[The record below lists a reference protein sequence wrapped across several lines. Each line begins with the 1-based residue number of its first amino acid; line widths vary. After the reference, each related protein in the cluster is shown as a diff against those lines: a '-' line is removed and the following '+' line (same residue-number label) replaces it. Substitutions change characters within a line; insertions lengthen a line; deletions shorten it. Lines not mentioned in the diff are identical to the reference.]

1 MQAKRPSRLEQWLV
15 RLGALQTRR
24 PFLVVLLVFATLLP
38 TGMLA
43 SRLSLRTEFTELL
56 PDGKRSVIEARRIAE
71 RLSGKVAPNAGTGST
86 LSVVAKSENIDALK
100 RFVDTLAPQVRALD
114 PKWVGSVQTGSRE
127 VQDFFRA
134 HKHLYAD
141 LSDIQKIHDD
151 VLDRYDY
158 EVQKKGGMD
167 LGLDDA
173 ESDGASSKDE
183 APPPPLNA
191 QTLEDRFKKKL
202 EEAQKQQPGTDGYYI
217 GKSQGATYG
226 VILVRS
232 PLSSMDPA
240 AFELRQRIQQLV
252 VAIHPQAWDPQLT
265 VGYSGNLITAAE
277 TKHEITQDMVQIGS
291 VGVAMILAAILL
303 FFLRLRVLACM
314 GLTILVGCTWSFA
327 VAYLSIGYL
336 NLASGLMVS
345 IITGN
350 GINFGIVYMA
360 RYIEARRARQSIE
373 EALLT
378 AHRETHIAT
387 LAAAAAAMVAY
398 GSLAMTNFRGFKHF
412 GAIGGIGMT
421 LCWVATYLLLPA
433 LLVATERI
441 SPMFG
446 RDTGGWRSK
455 ARGFYGYPFVWVAT
469 RAPRAIALFGLLS
482 GVFTI
487 AVSVRYFAEDP
498 MEYNLRAVLGGKAH
512 RQTEAGALSGRVDD
526 VVGRAGQDGRAIV
539 VDRVDQVEPLVSALL
554 KRRDAAPKDKKPFE
568 KVVTVFDLLPK
579 EQSQKIALLSEI
591 RDRVERAHKRGF
603 VSDQDYAKINEHI
616 PEKLAP
622 IAMNDLPE
630 AVARPFID
638 HDGQRGR
645 IVYIVPTTGRSVYD
659 ARYLQIWAD
668 AFRETRLPN
677 GEVIYGSGDPVI
689 FADVLQSIRE
699 EAPKAILLS
708 FVGTLAVIFIAFRGG
723 KNGLLALSVLVVGL
737 SWLVAFLYFDHI
749 KLNFLNFVTLPISIG
764 VGADYALNIMKR
776 RELTADRALPQA
788 LIETGGAVVLCSL
801 TTTLGYV
808 ALMFSM
814 NGATASFGL
823 TAATGELTT
832 LLAAVLLLPAILFWL
847 NGREAKASAAKGGG

>member
-1 MQAKRPSRLEQWLV
+1 MGPSWLERLLV
-15 RLGALQTRR
+15 RLGELQTRR
-24 PFLVVLLVFATLLP
+24 PLLVLLLVLATLLP
-38 TGMLA
+38 TGLLA
-43 SRLSLRTEFTELL
+43 LRLSLRTEFTELL

-71 RLSGKVAPNAGTGST
+71 RLSGKVAANAGTGST

-100 RFVDTLAPQVRALD
+100 RFIDTLAPAVRRLD
-114 PKWVGSVQTGSRE
+114 PKLVTSVQVGSRE

-141 LSDIQKIHDD
+141 LADIRKIHDD
-151 VLDRYDY
+151 VIDRYDY

-173 ESDGASSKDE
+173 ASSDAAGKDV
-183 APPPPLNA
+183 PPPLDA
-191 QTLEDRFKKKL
+191 QALEDRFKKKI

-217 GKSQGATYG
+217 GKSKGATYG
-226 VILVRS
+226 VLLVRS
-232 PLSSMDPA
+232 PLSSMDPL
-240 AFELRQRIQQLV
+240 AFELRSQIQKLV
-252 VAIHPQAWDPQLT
+252 RDIHPQAWDPQLT

-291 VGVAMILAAILL
+291 VGVAMILGVILL
-303 FFLRLRVLACM
+303 FFLRVRVLACM

-327 VAYLSIGYL
+327 GAYLSIGYL

-360 RYIEARRARQSIE
+360 RYIEARRAQQSIS
-373 EALLT
+373 EAVLT

-412 GAIGGIGMT
+412 GAIGGMGMT
-421 LCWVATYLLLPA
+421 LCWIATYLLLPA
-433 LLVATERI
+433 LLTITERI
-441 SPMFG
+441 RPMFG
-446 RDTGGWRSK
+446 RGPSWRSK
-455 ARGFYGYPFVWVAT
+455 ARGYYGYPFVWAAK
-469 RAPRAIALFGLLS
+469 RAPGAIALFGVVS
-482 GVFTI
+482 GALTI
-487 AVSVRYFAEDP
+487 AVSVHYFAQDP
-498 MEYNLRAVLGGKAH
+498 MEYNLRTVLGGKAH
-512 RQTEAGALSGRVDD
+512 RQTEAGALAGRVDD
-526 VVGRAGQDGRAIV
+526 IVGRAGQDGRAIV
-539 VDRVDQVEPLVSALL
+539 VDRVDQVEPLVRALL
-554 KRRDAAPKDKKPFE
+554 KRRDAVPRDVRPFE
-568 KVVTVFDLLPK
+568 KVVTIFDILPK
-579 EQSQKIALLSEI
+579 DQAEKIQLLSEI
-591 RDRVERAHKRGF
+591 RDRVERGHKRGF
-603 VSDQDYAKINEHI
+603 VSDKDYAKINEYI
-616 PEKLAP
+616 PEHLEP
-622 IAMNDLPE
+622 VEMNDLPD

-638 HDGQRGR
+638 HDGMRGR
-645 IVYIVPTTGRSVYD
+645 IVYIVPTAGESVYN
-659 ARYLQIWAD
+659 ARYLQRWAD

-708 FVGTLAVIFIAFRGG
+708 FVGTLLVIFVAFRGS

-749 KLNFLNFVTLPISIG
+749 KLNFLNFVALPISIG

-776 RELTADRALPQA
+776 RELTSDAALPRALV
-788 LIETGGAVVLCSL
+788 ETGGAVVLCSL

-814 NGATASFGL
+814 NGATESFGL
-823 TAATGELTT
+823 TAAAGEVTT
-832 LLAAVLLLPAILFWL
+832 LLAAVLLLPAILFWM
-847 NGREAKASAAKGGG
+847 NKRKAATHG